1 MASATNERSG
11 EEKRRRR
18 MNLLSSII
26 FAWKRVEM
34 ERQNEDRQVYIYGIF
49 RGVDWVIQENRI
61 TKQILPML

>member
-1 MASATNERSG
+1 MASATNERRG
-11 EEKRRRR
+11 EENRRRR

>member
-1 MASATNERSG
+1 MASATNERRG

>member
-1 MASATNERSG
+1 MASATNERRG
-11 EEKRRRR
+11 EKKRRR

>member
-1 MASATNERSG
+1 MASATNERRG
-11 EEKRRRR
+11 EENRRRR

-49 RGVDWVIQENRI
+49 TGVDWVIQENRI